1 MTKTSTERSRKKR
14 LLDAA
19 GIVHAK
25 GNILGNDHAAFT
37 AMVKRALPAVQ
48 RATKGEP
55 E

>member
-25 GNILGNDHAAFT
+25 GDILGSDHEAFE
-37 AMVKRALPAVQ
+37 AMVKRAKPAVE
-48 RATKGEP
+48 RAEKGMQK
-55 E
+55 